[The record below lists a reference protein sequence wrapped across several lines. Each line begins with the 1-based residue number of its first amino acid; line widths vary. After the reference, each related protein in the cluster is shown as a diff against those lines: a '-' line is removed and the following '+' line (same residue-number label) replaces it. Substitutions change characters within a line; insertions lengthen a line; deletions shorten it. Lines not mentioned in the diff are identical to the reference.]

1 MSDIRLLIIDGTCF
15 IMDGGV
21 DGSIAYIYMIFR
33 CSVSLGITS
42 SRFYFKSNIQTI
54 GYN

>member
-1 MSDIRLLIIDGTCF
+1 MSDIRLLIIDGIWF

-21 DGSIAYIYMIFR
+21 DGSIAYVYMISR
-33 CSVSLGITS
+33 CFVSLGIAS

-54 GYN
+54 CYN